1 VSSVAARYARGAKNV
16 VPSVSWAD
24 VNFGMGKIKKSQACH
39 GRNKIETRKVLGMEL
54 RPLMDDMSVKFG
66 KKGPVNK
73 LLETCV

>member
-24 VNFGMGKIKKSQACH
+24 VNFGMGKITESQACH
-39 GRNKIETRKVLGMEL
+39 GRDKIERAALGMEL
-54 RPLMDDMSVKFG
+54 RPLIEDMSVKFG
-66 KKGPVNK
+66 KKGPKKK